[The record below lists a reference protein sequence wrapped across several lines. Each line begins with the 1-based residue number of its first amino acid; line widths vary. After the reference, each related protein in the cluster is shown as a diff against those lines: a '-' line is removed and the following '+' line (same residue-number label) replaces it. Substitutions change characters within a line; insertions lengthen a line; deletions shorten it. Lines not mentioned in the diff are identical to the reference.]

1 MLGQRGNAMWDV
13 VKAAGRVVVT
23 VLQVLARALDGLG
36 SHGAV
41 GPGAA
46 PTPPP
51 AKRDEYRP

>member
-1 MLGQRGNAMWDV
+1 MWDM

-23 VLQVLARALDGLG
+23 VLQVLARAMDGLG
-36 SHGAV
+36 SHGNV
-41 GPGAA
+41 GPGAT

>member
-1 MLGQRGNAMWDV
+1 MWDV

-23 VLQVLARALDGLG
+23 VLQVLARAMDGLG

-46 PTPPP
+46 PAPPP